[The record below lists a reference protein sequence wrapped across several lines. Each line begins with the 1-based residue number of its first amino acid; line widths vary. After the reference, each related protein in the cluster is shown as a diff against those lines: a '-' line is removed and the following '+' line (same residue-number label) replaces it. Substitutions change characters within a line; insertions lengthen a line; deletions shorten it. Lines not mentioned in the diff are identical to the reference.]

1 MNLILLEPEDYTAS
15 NRAYLGA
22 SAEKK
27 SPSGVA
33 RAQHIREVLQAKAG
47 DNIKVGNVNG
57 LLGTAEILTIDSNG
71 IALQVTL
78 TQSPPAKLPL
88 TLILAL
94 PRPKVLRRILRT
106 VAELGVSE
114 LILLNTYKVEKSYW
128 QSPALAAEH
137 IREYFIEGL
146 QQARDSVIPTISF
159 EKRFKPFVEDR
170 LPTLIGATVGLI
182 AHPDNEIAACPLALN
197 RPCTLAIGPE
207 GGFIPYEV
215 DTLCQAGLAPI
226 QLGERILRVENAMTT
241 LIARLFN

>member
-1 MNLILLEPEDYTAS
+1 MNLILLEPQDYTAP
-15 NRAYLGA
+15 NRAYLRTA
-22 SAEKK
+22 QENSSTNDE
-27 SPSGVA
+27 

-57 LLGTAEILTIDSNG
+57 LLGTAEILTIDANG
-71 IALQVTL
+71 VALHVTL

-94 PRPKVLRRILRT
+94 PRPKVLRRILRS
-106 VAELGVSE
+106 VAELGVRE

-128 QSPALAAEH
+128 QSPALAPER

-146 QQARDSVIPTISF
+146 QQSRDSVLPIIRC
-159 EKRFKPFVEDR
+159 EKRFKPFVEDQ
-170 LPTLIGATVGLI
+170 LPAIIDTTIAFV
-182 AHPDNEIAACPLALN
+182 AHPGDDIAACPLALN
-197 RPCTLAIGPE
+197 QACTLAVGPE

-215 DTLCQAGLAPI
+215 EKLRQAGLEQI

-241 LIARLFN
+241 LIARLFT